1 MKKWRRLGFLAEPAR
16 NRFMRCYYIN
26 LDRELERRAHMEQ
39 ALAGLDSERVAA
51 RDGRQSPPT
60 EKGLTRFEIACL
72 TSHREAWTRF
82 LRSPEPFACFLE
94 DDVHFSPD
102 FAAFVGGH
110 SWIPANVHAVKL
122 DTFFNPVMLGP
133 PVAEVQRRRLAR
145 LFTRHES
152 CAAYILSRQGAEN
165 FLRATDKATLPVDYI
180 VFPED
185 PVKQGLTLLQ
195 LAPAVAIQDS
205 LYLRHYNRGRNFAS
219 AIGKLD
225 VAKPTDKKRKILF
238 TLRREAGRLYRQ
250 IFKAKRVLVN
260 RFGRGLRPEIV
271 PFA

>member
-1 MKKWRRLGFLAEPAR
+1 
-16 NRFMRCYYIN
+16 MRAYYIN
-26 LDRELERRAHMEQ
+26 LDREDERRAHMER
-39 ALAGLDSERVAA
+39 ALAGLDFERVAA

-72 TSHREAWTRF
+72 MSHREAWTRF
-82 LRSPEPFACFLE
+82 LASPAPFACFLE

-102 FAAFVGGH
+102 FVAFVGED

-133 PVAEVQRRRLAR
+133 PVAEAKRRRLAR

-152 CAAYILSRQGAEN
+152 CAAYILSREGAET
-165 FLRATDKATLPVDYI
+165 FLRATEKATLPVDYI

-185 PVKQGLTLLQ
+185 PAKQGFKLLQ
-195 LAPAVAIQDS
+195 LTPAVAIQDS
-205 LYLRHYNRGRNFAS
+205 LYLRHYDQGRNFAS

-225 VAKPTDKKRKILF
+225 AAKPADRKRKVLF

-250 IFKAKRVLVN
+250 IFKARRYLVN